1 MIRVTIDLHLIGE
14 TENSYWLSNVTP
26 NEVRDWMNDKILPL
40 TFDEVRCKIREDDDF
55 IMRIDK
61 EEKNIR
67 HAIEERIGR
76 PCDIVQVLNKWPH
89 RVDLSLEG

>member
-14 TENSYWLSNVTP
+14 TENSFWLSNVTP
-26 NEVRDWMNDKILPL
+26 GQVHDWMNDRKLPL
-40 TFDEVRCKIREDDDF
+40 NFDEVRCKIREDGDF

-67 HAIEERIGR
+67 NAIAERIDK
-76 PCDIVQVLNKWPH
+76 PCDIVQVLNKWPQKI
-89 RVDLSLEG
+89 DLSIE